1 MDHTIGHEHIGCDN
15 LGTIDP
21 HAIVCNSN
29 GDVAPVDRGERAV
42 GERRTLFHN
51 TVNDIIREDV
61 GKLLSREIGN
71 SDAIAL
77 KSSLVGANMVTS
89 LRELTVSIKSAA
101 VKAPA
106 RAVRLAATRVS
117 RIARRQ
123 GKDPVDNMDGTTGEV
138 QSLAR
143 CLLVGW

>member
-51 TVNDIIREDV
+51 TVNDMIREDV

-71 SDAIAL
+71 SDANSVKI
-77 KSSLVGANMVTS
+77 LVGGSEYGDIIERANCVYQ
-89 LRELTVSIKSAA
+89 VSGSQGAGKGSK
-101 VKAPA
+101 VGGHEGVSHRPEA
-106 RAVRLAATRVS
+106 R
-117 RIARRQ
+117 
-123 GKDPVDNMDGTTGEV
+123 
-138 QSLAR
+138 
-143 CLLVGW
+143 